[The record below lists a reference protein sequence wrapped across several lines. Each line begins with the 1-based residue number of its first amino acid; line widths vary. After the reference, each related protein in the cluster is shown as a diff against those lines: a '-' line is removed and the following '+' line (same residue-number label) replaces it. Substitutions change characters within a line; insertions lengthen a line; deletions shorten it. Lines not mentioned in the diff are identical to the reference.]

1 LKGHGA
7 DSERRGHSVL
17 SVHEGGERSLDC
29 GHTEVPENGGGG
41 HQAVVPT
48 MKTKDISFDPDA
60 LVASVEVIADPVRGE
75 RKATLRRR
83 TLLPIPV
90 KPMEVRDIA
99 EIRRRLNVSKAVFA
113 SLINV
118 SRVTAIRW
126 EKRCRR
132 EVLQEV

>member
-1 LKGHGA
+1 
-7 DSERRGHSVL
+7 
-17 SVHEGGERSLDC
+17 
-29 GHTEVPENGGGG
+29 
-41 HQAVVPT
+41 

-99 EIRRRLNVSKAVFA
+99 EIRRRLNVSNAVFA

-126 EKRCRR
+126 EKRCRP

>member
-1 LKGHGA
+1 
-7 DSERRGHSVL
+7 
-17 SVHEGGERSLDC
+17 
-29 GHTEVPENGGGG
+29 
-41 HQAVVPT
+41 

-90 KPMEVRDIA
+90 KPMAVRDIA
-99 EIRRRLNVSKAVFA
+99 EIRRRLNVSNAVFA

-126 EKRCRR
+126 EKRCRP

>member
-1 LKGHGA
+1 
-7 DSERRGHSVL
+7 
-17 SVHEGGERSLDC
+17 
-29 GHTEVPENGGGG
+29 
-41 HQAVVPT
+41 

-99 EIRRRLNVSKAVFA
+99 EIRRRLYVSKAVFA

-126 EKRCRR
+126 EKRCRP

>member
-1 LKGHGA
+1 
-7 DSERRGHSVL
+7 
-17 SVHEGGERSLDC
+17 
-29 GHTEVPENGGGG
+29 
-41 HQAVVPT
+41 

-60 LVASVEVIADPVRGE
+60 SVASVEVIVDPVRGE

-99 EIRRRLNVSKAVFA
+99 EIRRRLNVRQAVFA
-113 SLINV
+113 SLMNV
-118 SRVTAIRW
+118 SRVMAIRW
-126 EKRCRR
+126 EKRCRS

>member
-1 LKGHGA
+1 
-7 DSERRGHSVL
+7 
-17 SVHEGGERSLDC
+17 
-29 GHTEVPENGGGG
+29 
-41 HQAVVPT
+41 

-60 LVASVEVIADPVRGE
+60 SVASVEVIADPVRGE

-83 TLLPIPV
+83 PLLPIPV

-113 SLINV
+113 SLMNV

-126 EKRCRR
+126 EKRCRP

>member
-1 LKGHGA
+1 
-7 DSERRGHSVL
+7 
-17 SVHEGGERSLDC
+17 
-29 GHTEVPENGGGG
+29 
-41 HQAVVPT
+41 

-60 LVASVEVIADPVRGE
+60 SVASVEVIVDPVRGE
-75 RKATLRRR
+75 RKAILRRR

-99 EIRRRLNVSKAVFA
+99 EIRRRLNVRQAVFA
-113 SLINV
+113 SLMNV

-132 EVLQEV
+132 ECCRRFDPEPAVGWMFWGPGCWSGVPQRGGTDTTLPLHLKENGAEDPA

>member
-1 LKGHGA
+1 
-7 DSERRGHSVL
+7 
-17 SVHEGGERSLDC
+17 
-29 GHTEVPENGGGG
+29 
-41 HQAVVPT
+41 
-48 MKTKDISFDPDA
+48 MKTTDISFDPDA

-99 EIRRRLNVSKAVFA
+99 EIRRRLNVRQAVFA
-113 SLINV
+113 SLMNV

-126 EKRCRR
+126 EKRCRP